1 MADSSKFQFQGP
13 MIFSA
18 GFRPFFLLAI
28 AYAALA
34 IIMWIP
40 VFMGHMDL
48 SGPFLPIDWHI
59 HEMLYGYTAAVVCGF
74 LFTAIPNW
82 TGRLPIRGWLLAS
95 LVVLW
100 LAGRVVIGGL
110 VSVGA
115 VTAAVI
121 DSAFLVLVAVLAFRE
136 VIAGKNW
143 RNLIVVIP
151 ISVYA
156 AGNILFHC
164 EVMEDGSSDVA
175 QRLGMAVVVFLIM
188 LIGGRIIPLFTKNWL
203 VKFNPGTLPVSFAR
217 YDAVCLVVAAVAFVL
232 WSFAPNNAAVPW
244 GFFAAAAL
252 HAVRMARWQGLRAIT
267 SPIMII
273 LHIAYVFVPVGV
285 LLLGL
290 GEQAAGMHMLGVGAI
305 GGMTMAVMIRV
316 TLGHT
321 RRTLEIGFGLT
332 IAFVLLVMAAMVR
345 SFIAYED
352 FGGVSG
358 IEIAA
363 ALWSVSFL
371 IVLVR
376 VGPWFFAT
384 RVDGK

>member
-1 MADSSKFQFQGP
+1 

-110 VSVGA
+110 VLVDV

-143 RNLIVVIP
+143 RNLIVAIP

-156 AGNILFHC
+156 AGNILFHY
-164 EVMEDGSSDVA
+164 EVMEEGSSDVA

-203 VKFNPGTLPVSFAR
+203 VKFNPGTLPVTFAR
-217 YDAVCLVVAAVAFVL
+217 YDVVCLVVAAVAFVL
-232 WSFAPNNAAVPW
+232 WSFAPDNAAVPW
-244 GFFAAAAL
+244 GFFSASAL
-252 HAVRMARWQGLRAIT
+252 HAVRMARWQGLRVIS

-273 LHIAYVFVPVGV
+273 LHIAYVFVPAGV

-305 GGMTMAVMIRV
+305 GGMTMAVMIRA

-321 RRTLEIGFGLT
+321 GRTLEIGFCLT
-332 IAFVLLVMAAMVR
+332 IAFLLLVMAAMVR

-352 FGGVSG
+352 FGGASG

-376 VGPWFFAT
+376 VGPWFFAS